1 MKQQSVPVT
10 QDRRP
15 VWLIL
20 GLALLLALGLA
31 GCGGSGS
38 EGVDLF
44 AESDASPPVQPT
56 ASQGDESGQPYQIG
70 LVMKTLTNPFFVEME
85 KGARQAESEFNVAL
99 TVKTGAQETS
109 VEQQISIVRTMV
121 QDGMDAIVIAPADS
135 AELIPS
141 LKEAQD
147 AGIVIVNIDNRLD
160 SQISQSLGLVNV
172 PFISVN
178 NEEGAYLS
186 AKYISDQITEPT
198 QVAILEGIR
207 TAQNAEDRKQ
217 GALRAFGENPLVQ
230 VVAMET
236 ANWQIDEAYRVTQAI
251 FAEHPEIGAVF
262 AANDM
267 MAFGV
272 IRFLQESGR
281 QDVLVAAYDALD
293 EAKTAIRNGELQS
306 TIDQQAA
313 RQGYAGV
320 EFAVRMLQGEPVSE
334 LVLVDVQLITR
345 ENLGE

>member
-1 MKQQSVPVT
+1 MTRFPRAVWPVFS
-10 QDRRP
+10 
-15 VWLIL
+15 LIILLVL
-20 GLALLLALGLA
+20 GTT
-31 GCGGSGS
+31 GCGSPS
-38 EGVDLF
+38 NEGVDLF
-44 AESDASPPVQPT
+44 VENDPTPMVQST
-56 ASQGDESGQPYQIG
+56 SSQNTDQEQPYQIG

-85 KGARQAESEFNVAL
+85 KGARQAEAEFGVAL

-109 VEQQISIVRTMV
+109 VEQQISIVRSMI
-121 QDGMDAIVIAPADS
+121 QEGMDAIVIAPADS

-160 SQISQSLGLVNV
+160 TMLSQSFGLADV

-186 AKYISDQITEPT
+186 AKYISDQISEPT

-217 GALRAFGENPLVQ
+217 GALRAFGDNPLIQ
-230 VVAMET
+230 VVSMQT
-236 ANWQIDEAYRVTQAI
+236 ANWQIDEAYRVTSQI
-251 FAEHPEIGAVF
+251 FGEHPEIGAIF

-267 MAFGV
+267 MAFGA

-281 QDVLVAAYDALD
+281 GDVLVAAYDALD

-313 RQGYAGV
+313 MQGYAGV
-320 EFAVRMLQGEPVSE
+320 EFAVRLLDGEPVSE
-334 LVLVDVQLITR
+334 LVLVDVKLITR
-345 ENLGE
+345 ETLEAE